1 MSQTIKIL
9 PPNLANKI
17 AAGEVIQRPASAVKE
32 LIENSIDA
40 NSNLITII
48 IKDGG
53 TSLIQV
59 IDDGNGMSKEDA
71 SIAFQRHATSKIT
84 VYEDLECIKT
94 LGFRGEAL
102 ASIASVSQVEMR
114 TRMKQSEIGTKVKID
129 GGSILEISDD
139 ACPAGTS
146 IQVRNIFYN
155 TPARRNFLKSFNT
168 EYRHIYDVVERVA
181 LSNPELSLKFIANDD
196 VILNLQPNTIQERVS
211 EIFGNKLA
219 QKLIYFEEKN
229 ELIEL
234 SGFLGKPDYSKK
246 GKAQQYL
253 FLNKRYVVNRNLNY
267 AVYQAYE
274 HLLEKGSFPLFI
286 LYLTIDPRKVDVNVH
301 PSKMEVKFENESSI
315 YRAVLSAIRKSLSSQ
330 NLIPSVQI
338 EDDVSS
344 TINRIPTSN
353 ITQSNWKQLIQPDKM
368 IEQMG
373 SKFKDE
379 RSVKLKFESDVI
391 NQIEIDSQIEKKTRW
406 QVHNKYIIQIVSD
419 GIMIID
425 QHAAHERILYEKAR
439 ARFTQGGKESQQLL
453 FPQTIQLSPGDTAI
467 VKQLSDD
474 LGRLGFTLK
483 FFGHST
489 VIIDGVPPEIKPGKE
504 STILQEIINLYKE
517 DEQQIRIE
525 PKERLAKSFACK
537 AAIKAGDPLSD
548 NEMKSLIEQ
557 LFNTEIP
564 YVCPHGRPVS
574 IKLSL
579 TELDKRFGRTS

>member
-9 PPNLANKI
+9 PQSLANKI

-40 NSNLITII
+40 NSNSIQII

-53 TSLIQV
+53 SSLIHV
-59 IDDGNGMSKEDA
+59 IDDGRGMSKEDA
-71 SIAFQRHATSKIT
+71 SIAFHRHATSKIS
-84 VYEDLECIKT
+84 VYEDLECITT

-114 TRMKQSEIGTKVKID
+114 TRMKQLEIGTKVKIE

-139 ACPAGTS
+139 TFPGGTS
-146 IQVRNIFYN
+146 IQVRNLFYN
-155 TPARRNFLKSFNT
+155 TPARRNFLKSINT

-181 LSNPELSLKFIANDD
+181 LSYPELSLKFIANDD
-196 VILNLQPNTIQERVS
+196 IILNLRPSPIQERIS
-211 EIFGNKLA
+211 EIFGNKLT
-219 QKLIYFEEKN
+219 QTLIYFEEKN

-234 SGFLGKPDYSKK
+234 SGFLGRPDYSRK

-253 FLNKRYVVNRNLNY
+253 FLNKRFVVNRNLSH

-274 HLLEKGSFPLFI
+274 HLLEKGNFPLFI
-286 LYLTIDPRKVDVNVH
+286 LYLSIDPRKVDVNVH

-315 YRAVLSAIRKSLSSQ
+315 YRAVLSVIRKSLSSQ

-338 EDDVSS
+338 EDNISS
-344 TINRIPTSN
+344 TRSKASTPN
-353 ITQSNWKQLIQPDKM
+353 IEQTDWKQLIQPDK
-368 IEQMG
+368 IIGQMG
-373 SKFKDE
+373 SKFEDE
-379 RSVKLKFESDVI
+379 RSIKLKFESEAI
-391 NQIEIDSQIEKKTRW
+391 NQMEIETQIEKKTIW
-406 QVHNKYIIQIVSD
+406 QVHNKYIIKIVSD

-439 ARFTQGGKESQQLL
+439 ARFTQEGKESQQLL
-453 FPQTIQLSPGDTAI
+453 FPQTIQLSPGDTTI
-467 VKQLSDD
+467 VKQLYSD
-474 LGRLGFTLK
+474 LERLGFTIK
-483 FFGHST
+483 FFGNST
-489 VIIDGVPPEIKPGKE
+489 VIVDGVPPEIKPGEE
-504 STILQEIINLYKE
+504 STILQEIISLFKE

-525 PKERLAKSFACK
+525 PKEKLAKSFACK

-574 IKLSL
+574 LKLSL
-579 TELDKRFGRTS
+579 TELDKRFSRT

>member
-196 VILNLQPNTIQERVS
+196 VILNLQPNTIQERIS

>member
-196 VILNLQPNTIQERVS
+196 VILNLQPNTIQERIS

-234 SGFLGKPDYSKK
+234 SGFLGKPD
-246 GKAQQYL
+246 
-253 FLNKRYVVNRNLNY
+253 F
-267 AVYQAYE
+267 
-274 HLLEKGSFPLFI
+274 
-286 LYLTIDPRKVDVNVH
+286 
-301 PSKMEVKFENESSI
+301 
-315 YRAVLSAIRKSLSSQ
+315 
-330 NLIPSVQI
+330 
-338 EDDVSS
+338 
-344 TINRIPTSN
+344 
-353 ITQSNWKQLIQPDKM
+353 
-368 IEQMG
+368 
-373 SKFKDE
+373 
-379 RSVKLKFESDVI
+379 
-391 NQIEIDSQIEKKTRW
+391 
-406 QVHNKYIIQIVSD
+406 
-419 GIMIID
+419 
-425 QHAAHERILYEKAR
+425 
-439 ARFTQGGKESQQLL
+439 
-453 FPQTIQLSPGDTAI
+453 
-467 VKQLSDD
+467 
-474 LGRLGFTLK
+474 
-483 FFGHST
+483 
-489 VIIDGVPPEIKPGKE
+489 
-504 STILQEIINLYKE
+504 
-517 DEQQIRIE
+517 
-525 PKERLAKSFACK
+525 
-537 AAIKAGDPLSD
+537 
-548 NEMKSLIEQ
+548 
-557 LFNTEIP
+557 
-564 YVCPHGRPVS
+564 
-574 IKLSL
+574 
-579 TELDKRFGRTS
+579 